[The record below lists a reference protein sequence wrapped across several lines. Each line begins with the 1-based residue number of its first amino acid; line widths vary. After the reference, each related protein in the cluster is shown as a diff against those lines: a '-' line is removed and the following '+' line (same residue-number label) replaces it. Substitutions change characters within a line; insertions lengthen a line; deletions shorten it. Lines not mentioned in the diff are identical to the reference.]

1 MRSHCKQMATCF
13 YRIAVLKRA
22 QGHGMIQEKQT
33 LSQETMIM
41 KQGSSSV
48 EVFQPEAEVQRRS
61 FHAASLLP
69 PPPSPIP
76 LEIIK
81 LK

>member
-1 MRSHCKQMATCF
+1 MRLHCKQMATCF

-33 LSQETMIM
+33 LSQKTMIM

-61 FHAASLLP
+61 FHATSPLSTP
-69 PPPSPIP
+69 PPPFLSR
-76 LEIIK
+76 L
-81 LK
+81 LN